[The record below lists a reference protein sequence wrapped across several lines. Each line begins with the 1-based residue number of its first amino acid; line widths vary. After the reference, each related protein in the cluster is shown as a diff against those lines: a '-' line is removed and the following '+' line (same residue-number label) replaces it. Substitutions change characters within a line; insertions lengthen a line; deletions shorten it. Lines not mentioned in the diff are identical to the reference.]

1 MILSCSFVS
10 HHFSQPQ
17 LHIKLDVWIN
27 ILYQILTQT
36 KYYDDLNMC
45 ILNN

>member
-17 LHIKLDVWIN
+17 LHIKLDVSIN
-27 ILYQILTQT
+27 ILYQILTQK